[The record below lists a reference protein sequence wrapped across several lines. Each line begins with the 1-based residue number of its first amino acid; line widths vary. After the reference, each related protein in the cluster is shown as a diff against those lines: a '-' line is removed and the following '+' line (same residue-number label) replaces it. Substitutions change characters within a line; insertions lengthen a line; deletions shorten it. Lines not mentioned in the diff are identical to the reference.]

1 MNLRPLLVLAIGIV
15 IGYSGIIPK
24 NTIKLNSSAIK
35 LALFALF
42 IVIGID
48 MGREKRLWESLKEL
62 KSRVFMIAFAGL
74 TGSLAG
80 GAVASLLTNTPFST
94 GMASA
99 VGSGYYSITTL
110 MLKEVAGPSQALIGF
125 LSNLLRELIVIAG
138 MPLIA
143 KIWGKAGC
151 VGAAGATA
159 MDTALP
165 FIIKSVGKEIGVL
178 SFASGV
184 IITIT
189 VPFLVPAIYRILSSL
204 GW

>member
-1 MNLRPLLVLAIGIV
+1 MIE
-15 IGYSGIIPK
+15 
-24 NTIKLNSSAIK
+24 LNSSAIR
-35 LALFALF
+35 LTLFALF

-48 MGREKRLWESLKEL
+48 MGREKRLWESLSEL
-62 KSRVFMIAFAGL
+62 KGRVFAIAFAGL
-74 TGSLAG
+74 AGSILGGTIASILTG
-80 GAVASLLTNTPFST
+80 TPFST
-94 GMASA
+94 GVASA
-99 VGSGYYSITTL
+99 AGSGYYSITTL
-110 MLKEVAGPSQALIGF
+110 MLKEVAGPSQALVGF
-125 LSNLLRELIVIAG
+125 LSNLLRELIVIVG
-138 MPLIA
+138 MPIIA

-184 IITIT
+184 IITIL
-189 VPFLVPAIYRILSSL
+189 VPFLVPTIYRLLYAL